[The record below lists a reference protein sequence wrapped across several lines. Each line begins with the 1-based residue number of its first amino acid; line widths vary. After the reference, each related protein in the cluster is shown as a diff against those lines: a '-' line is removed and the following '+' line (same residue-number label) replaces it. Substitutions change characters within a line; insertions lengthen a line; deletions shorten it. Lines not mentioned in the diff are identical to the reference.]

1 MLNVFGAITVDQP
14 GLLLL
19 LAVLAPL
26 AALLVYAARRARR
39 DLRALRRVASLPAAA
54 PSPDAVLRFKRGAD
68 GALTWVAVACV
79 ILGAADLRWGPG
91 PPAPV
96 PPPGGREVVLLVDLS
111 RSMAVADVA
120 PSRLRQG
127 LTAAGEL
134 VAALPDAPVAVVG
147 FSDDSH
153 LLLPFTDDRFALR
166 QQLAALHDQA
176 PALGGSQLAAALRYA
191 SFELPG
197 RTGAARTVV
206 LVSDGESSAGDPRAV
221 ARQAGR
227 GGVAIVA
234 VPVGTAAGAPVPAG
248 GGATARPARPAGQAE
263 GTAPAERGAP
273 GEDVPG
279 GEGARVG
286 QDGAA
291 GSPATGE
298 HSASDGSAMREI
310 AQLSGGVVADPR
322 LPETM
327 ATAHAYLEAARD
339 GHAVRRAAT
348 RRPRHAALA
357 LIALAALAGCA
368 AVRAVRWRATF

>member
-79 ILGAADLRWGPG
+79 ILGAADLRWGTG
-91 PPAPV
+91 AAAVV

-134 VAALPDAPVAVVG
+134 VDALPDAPVAVVG

-153 LLLPFTDDRFALR
+153 LLLPFTDDRLALR

-206 LVSDGESSAGDPRAV
+206 LVSDGASSAGDP
-221 ARQAGR
+221 
-227 GGVAIVA
+227 
-234 VPVGTAAGAPVPAG
+234 PAG
-248 GGATARPARPAGQAE
+248 GPRGGAGGGPPGPPPLAAQPPGRHVPPDRPKEPHRPTVRTAR
-263 GTAPAERGAP
+263 
-273 GEDVPG
+273 
-279 GEGARVG
+279 
-286 QDGAA
+286 
-291 GSPATGE
+291 
-298 HSASDGSAMREI
+298 
-310 AQLSGGVVADPR
+310 
-322 LPETM
+322 
-327 ATAHAYLEAARD
+327 
-339 GHAVRRAAT
+339 
-348 RRPRHAALA
+348 
-357 LIALAALAGCA
+357 
-368 AVRAVRWRATF
+368 RAVRQAASTRRATEAPCGRSRNSAAAWLRTRGSRRRWPRRTHTWKRRGMGMRYARPRPGARAMPHWR

>member
-26 AALLVYAARRARR
+26 AALLVSAARRARR

-68 GALTWVAVACV
+68 GALTWAAVACV
-79 ILGAADLRWGPG
+79 ILGAADLRWGTG
-91 PPAPV
+91 AAAVV

-134 VAALPDAPVAVVG
+134 VDALPDAPVAVVG

-153 LLLPFTDDRFALR
+153 LLLPFTDDRLALR

-248 GGATARPARPAGQAE
+248 GGATARPGRPAGQAE
-263 GTAPAERGAP
+263 GTAQG
-273 GEDVPG
+273 
-279 GEGARVG
+279 VG

-291 GSPATGE
+291 GSPASGE
-298 HSASDGSAMREI
+298 HSARDGSAMREI

-339 GHAVRRAAT
+339 GHAVRPAAT

-357 LIALAALAGCA
+357 LIALSALAGCA